1 VILMADFGTTL
12 NSKIADFLAKYAD
25 ADGSTSSVQ
34 IVSSGGDSTSVK
46 LGMDTSVSDSV
57 AETTTS
63 AIVEAEIEG
72 NTVSATADA
81 AASGETASTDLD
93 LNVNLEPQSAVVDVA
108 ATAEATGD
116 EADITAT
123 ASTDAEVSPGYEI
136 VEFQQET
143 FETPGDDGLT
153 AESLTDLEAIWSEPL
168 ALESLHTMEEITSI
182 ETAGDVDL
190 LF

>member
-1 VILMADFGTTL
+1 MADFGTTF

-25 ADGSTSSVQ
+25 ADGSKSSVQ
-34 IVSSGGDSTSVK
+34 IVTSDGDATSVE
-46 LGMDTSVSDSV
+46 LSMDTTVSEGV

-63 AIVEAEIEG
+63 AIVEAESDG

-93 LNVNLEPQSAVVDVA
+93 LNVNLESQSAVVDVT

-123 ASTDAEVSPGYEI
+123 ASTDAEVSPEYEI
-136 VEFQQET
+136 VDFQQET
-143 FETPGDDGLT
+143 VETPGDDSLT
-153 AESLTDLEAIWSEPL
+153 AESRTDLEAIWSEPS
-168 ALESLHTMEEITSI
+168 ALEPLHTLEESTSI